1 MFKNCCC
8 SQVKVHPPQELQ
20 LWEKF
25 EQFTNEMIV
34 TKNGRR
40 MFPVI
45 KVRISGLD
53 PSAFYAVL
61 LEFKQIG
68 GNRWKY
74 INGEWIAGEFLL
86 VLSFSGFSQCGTR
99 SFHVRLHD
107 YYF

>member
-1 MFKNCCC
+1 MFWRVVA
-8 SQVKVHPPQELQ
+8 VKLKFILPQELQ

-86 VLSFSGFSQCGTR
+86 LLSSSGFS
-99 SFHVRLHD
+99 
-107 YYF
+107 